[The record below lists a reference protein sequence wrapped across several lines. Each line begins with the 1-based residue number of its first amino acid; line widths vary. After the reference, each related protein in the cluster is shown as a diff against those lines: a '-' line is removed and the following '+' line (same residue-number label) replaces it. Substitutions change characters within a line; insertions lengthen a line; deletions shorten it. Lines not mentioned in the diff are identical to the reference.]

1 MSDPEDDDATRIVAP
16 SAAAA
21 PQDLAPSAAAAP
33 HDPNVL
39 PAGYRL
45 NEYLIESTLGHGG
58 FGIVYLARDEQLY
71 RQVAIKEFMPGALA
85 SRRNGFCVVVKSERY
100 RAIFEA
106 GLRSFVNEARL
117 LARFDHPALVKVYRF
132 WEQNDTAYMVMPY
145 YRGQTLSKW
154 LRAQGAPVPEATLLR
169 IVGAVLEPLERLHA
183 ESVFHRD
190 VAPDN
195 ILMLE
200 GGQPLLL
207 DLGAARQ
214 IIGDM
219 TQAPTVFLKPGYA
232 PVEQY
237 GEVPS
242 MRQGPWTDIYA
253 VAAVMYLAV
262 TGKAPVPSVG
272 RFFRDELRPL
282 QYLAEGKYSPGFLS
296 AIDSA
301 LAPRPEDRPASVA
314 EFRRALGI
322 GQTAAPSPP
331 PTLREVLRL
340 GNRVLTPPTA
350 SPRKGRSLTIGAFA
364 AVFVG
369 GAALVS
375 SLMRP
380 PSVASPVGPIPM
392 APVASATGPA
402 PTAENEARAP
412 VATVQAL
419 TPRPA
424 AVPDAAKVLQQIF
437 ERRSALIGVEAKA
450 SKTLLVIGR
459 DALQLTVNSDQ
470 SGYLTV
476 LMAKPAGELLQ
487 IFPDQKQREFRMDPI
502 FPARLSNIV
511 AKGPPGVDQILCI
524 VSAKPLGLAT
534 ESVAG
539 EEFPRLNLTRTA
551 TEPEAAP
558 SSRCASGAIECEAAF
573 GATLLEISVIER
585 RRSELP
591 HRLISRD

>member
-1 MSDPEDDDATRIVAP
+1 MSDPEDDDAVRIVAH
-16 SAAAA
+16 ST
-21 PQDLAPSAAAAP
+21 AAAP

-45 NEYLIESTLGHGG
+45 NEYIIESTLGHGG

-85 SRRNGFCVVVKSERY
+85 SRRNDFSVVVKSERY
-100 RAIFEA
+100 RAIFQA
-106 GLRSFVNEARL
+106 ALRSFVNEARL

-350 SPRKGRSLTIGAFA
+350 SPHKGRSLTIGAFA

-380 PSVASPVGPIPM
+380 PSVASPVRPIPM

-402 PTAENEARAP
+402 PSAENEARAP

-450 SKTLLVIGR
+450 SKTRLVIGR

>member
-1 MSDPEDDDATRIVAP
+1 VTAI
-16 SAAAA
+16 AAASH
-21 PQDLAPSAAAAP
+21 DLS
-33 HDPNVL
+33 VL

-45 NEYLIESTLGHGG
+45 NEYVIESTLGHGG

-71 RQVAIKEFMPGALA
+71 RQVAIKEFMPGAIA
-85 SRRNGFCVVVKSERY
+85 SRRNGFSVVVKSERH
-100 RAIFEA
+100 RATFEVA
-106 GLRSFVNEARL
+106 LRSFVNEARL

-145 YRGQTLSKW
+145 YRGQTLSQW
-154 LRAQGAPVPEATLLR
+154 LRAQRAPVPEATLLR

-183 ESVFHRD
+183 ENVFHRD

-219 TQAPTVFLKPGYA
+219 TQALTVFLKPGYA

-237 GEVPS
+237 GEFPS

-262 TGKAPVPSVG
+262 MGQAPVPSVG
-272 RFFRDELRPL
+272 RMFRDELRPL
-282 QYLAEGKYSPGFLS
+282 RYLAEGKYSPRFLS
-296 AIDSA
+296 AVDSA
-301 LAPRPEDRPASVA
+301 LAPRPEDRPSSVA

-322 GQTAAPSPP
+322 GQTDPPRPP
-331 PTLREVLRL
+331 PTLREVLRH
-340 GNRVLTPPTA
+340 GIRVLTLSAA
-350 SPRKGRSLTIGAFA
+350 SPRKGRSLAIGAFA
-364 AVFVG
+364 TVLVG

-375 SLMRP
+375 WLMRP
-380 PSVASPVGPIPM
+380 PSVASLVTPILT

-419 TPRPA
+419 TPPPA

-450 SKTLLVIGR
+450 SKTRLVIGR
-459 DALQLTVNSDQ
+459 DALQLTVNSDR

-487 IFPDQKQREFRMDPI
+487 IFPDQKQREFRMDPT

-539 EEFPRLNLTRTA
+539 EDFSRLNLRRAA

-558 SSRCASGAIECEAAF
+558 FSRCASGTIDCEAAF
-573 GATLLEISVIER
+573 GATLLEISEIER
-585 RRSELP
+585 RPASDRPE
-591 HRLISRD
+591 RWRR

>member
-1 MSDPEDDDATRIVAP
+1 VTAT
-16 SAAAA
+16 AAA
-21 PQDLAPSAAAAP
+21 S

-45 NEYLIESTLGHGG
+45 KEYVIESTLGHGG
-58 FGIVYLARDEQLY
+58 FGIVYLARDEELY

-85 SRRNGFCVVVKSERY
+85 SRRNGLSVVVKSERY
-100 RAIFEA
+100 RATFEA

-145 YRGQTLSKW
+145 YRGQTLSQW
-154 LRAQGAPVPEATLLR
+154 LRAQHDPVPEATLLR
-169 IVGAVLEPLERLHA
+169 IVGPVLEALERLHV
-183 ESVFHRD
+183 ENVFHRD

-219 TQAPTVFLKPGYA
+219 TQALTVFLKPGYA

-237 GEVPS
+237 GEFPT
-242 MRQGPWTDIYA
+242 MRQGAWTDIYA

-272 RFFRDELRPL
+272 RMFRDELRPL
-282 QYLAEGKYSPGFLS
+282 QYLAEGKYSPRFLS

-301 LAPRPEDRPASVA
+301 LAPRPEDRAASVA

-322 GQTAAPSPP
+322 GQTDPPGPP
-331 PTLREVLRL
+331 PTLREVLQH
-340 GNRVLTPPTA
+340 GIRVLTPPAA
-350 SPRKGRSLTIGAFA
+350 SPRKGRLLAIGAFA
-364 AVFVG
+364 TVLVG

-375 SLMRP
+375 WLMRP
-380 PSVASPVGPIPM
+380 PSVASPVTPIPT

-412 VATVQAL
+412 VATVQAP
-419 TPRPA
+419 TPPPA

-450 SKTLLVIGR
+450 SKTRLVIGR
-459 DALQLTVNSDQ
+459 DALQLTVNSNR

-487 IFPDQKQREFRMDPI
+487 IFPDQRQREFRMDPI
-502 FPARLSNIV
+502 FPARLSNMV

-539 EEFPRLNLTRTA
+539 EDFPRLNLSRTA
-551 TEPEAAP
+551 TESEAAP
-558 SSRCASGAIECEAAF
+558 SSRCASGALDCEATF
-573 GATLLEISVIER
+573 GATLLEISEIEH

-591 HRLISRD
+591 HRPMSRD